1 MTPFPPCSSKYLI
14 YISSGILTT
23 VQPESVGSKY
33 NPLDTQG
40 LESVWKSNVPLT
52 CMLNALPEYL
62 CTDWKSL
69 SNLYVASYLLLGIF
83 SIEKREN
90 KNKRASLVAQWLRIC
105 LLMQGTRV
113 RALVWEDPTCR
124 RAAGPVSRNY

>member
-14 YISSGILTT
+14 YINSGILTT
-23 VQPESVGSKY
+23 VQPERVGSKY

-52 CMLNALPEYL
+52 CILNALPEYL
-62 CTDWKSL
+62 CTDWKLL

-90 KNKRASLVAQWLRIC
+90 KNKRVYC
-105 LLMQGTRV
+105 
-113 RALVWEDPTCR
+113 
-124 RAAGPVSRNY
+124 